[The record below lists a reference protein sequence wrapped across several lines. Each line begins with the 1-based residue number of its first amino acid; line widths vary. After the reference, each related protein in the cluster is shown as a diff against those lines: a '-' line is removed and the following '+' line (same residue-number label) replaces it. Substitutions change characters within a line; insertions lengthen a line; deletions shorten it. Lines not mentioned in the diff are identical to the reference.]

1 MSVKIAREDNHGVM
15 YVPNVGAAYFS
26 IGKVTS
32 SNYADV
38 SAPSGQ
44 SSWECDPENV
54 LGKMIVPHG
63 TNNSLPTEIR
73 DIFDVNN
80 LAPGIIERE
89 IGLLWGQG
97 PQLYEE
103 DIDADKNEIV
113 RIWKKDKDVQKWLD
127 SWQYLKYLDRVVTE
141 FKHLKGYYTK
151 YYRNRGARIGRES
164 KIVKL
169 EFVPGI
175 DARLEWAESRRL
187 EDVKHIFTGDFEN
200 NCNTGIKTFNR
211 FHYNTPFVYPV
222 AMDYH
227 CSASFARNFYPVPG
241 FYGGLNWIKR
251 SSDIPEILRYLTENS
266 ISLAYH
272 FESPQAYWDLKEEK
286 LRERCASNGTT
297 YSDKL
302 MEELKDSILNQLA
315 GVLAGKKNVG
325 KIFHTISFT
334 DDDGDKCE
342 WKVTPIENKSKD
354 FIEGQLKIADK
365 ADSATTSAIGLHPAL
380 SNIMVAGKLASGSE
394 MLYALKLYLSSDTA
408 IPEGIIMEAINT
420 AIKINWP
427 EKNLK
432 LGFYHKVVLTEENVS
447 PNDRTKN
454 KV

>member
-1 MSVKIAREDNHGVM
+1 MTNKIAREGNEGVM
-15 YVPNVGAAYFS
+15 YVPDVGAAYFS
-26 IGKVTS
+26 MGKVTS
-32 SNYADV
+32 ENYSNI
-38 SAPSGQ
+38 SSPGGSQ
-44 SSWECDPENV
+44 SSWEADAENV
-54 LGKMIVPHG
+54 LGKMIVPYG
-63 TNNSLPTEIR
+63 VNNSLPTEIR

-97 PQLYEE
+97 PYLYKE
-103 DIDADKNEIV
+103 DIVDNEIV
-113 RIWKKDKDVQKWLD
+113 RLWVKDKEVQQWLD
-127 SWQYLKYLDRVVTE
+127 SWQYKNYLDRVVTE
-141 FKHLKGYYTK
+141 FKHLKGHFTK
-151 YYRNRGARIGRES
+151 YKMNRGARIGRES
-164 KIVKL
+164 KIASL
-169 EFVPGI
+169 ECVPGT
-175 DARLEWAESRRL
+175 DARLEWVESRRL

-200 NCNTGIKTFNR
+200 NCNTGIRTFKR
-211 FHYNTPFVYPV
+211 FRFNDPFRYPTGI
-222 AMDYH
+222 DYH
-227 CSASFARNFYPVPG
+227 CSSSFARNFYAVPG

-251 SSDIPEILRYLTENS
+251 SSDIPEILKFLTDNS
-266 ISLAYH
+266 IALAYH
-272 FESPQAYWDLKEEK
+272 FESPQAYWDAKEEK
-286 LRERCASNGTT
+286 LREKCASNGTT
-297 YSDKL
+297 YSDKM

-325 KIFHTISFT
+325 KIFHTISFR
-334 DDDGDKCE
+334 DDDGDLCE
-342 WKVTPIENKSKD
+342 WKVTPIDNKSKD

-427 EKNLK
+427 DKDVK
-432 LGFYHKVVLTEENVS
+432 LGFYHKVVLTEESVS
-447 PNDRTKN
+447 PDDRTKN

>member
-1 MSVKIAREDNHGVM
+1 MNTKIARQDDAGVM

-26 IGKVTS
+26 IGNVTS
-32 SNYADV
+32 ENYAN
-38 SAPSGQ
+38 AGSGGGQ
-44 SSWECDPENV
+44 VSWECDPETV
-54 LGKMIVPHG
+54 KGKRIVPYG
-63 TNNSLPTEIR
+63 TNNNLPVEIR
-73 DIFDVNN
+73 EIFDVNN

-97 PQLYEE
+97 PYLYAEE
-103 DIDADKNEIV
+103 IENNEIV
-113 RIWKKDKDVQKWLD
+113 RKWTQDEEIQEWLD
-127 SWQYLKYLDRVVTE
+127 SWEYLKYLDRVVTE
-141 FKHLKGYYTK
+141 FKHLKGHWTK
-151 YYRNRGARIGRES
+151 YYKNKGSRIGRES
-164 KIVKL
+164 KIAKL
-169 EFVPGI
+169 ECVPGT
-175 DARLEWAESRRL
+175 DARFEWVESRRMD
-187 EDVKHIFTGDFEN
+187 DVKHIIVGDYEN
-200 NCNTGIKTFNR
+200 DCKGGIQTYHRFRFND
-211 FHYNTPFVYPV
+211 PFRYPV
-222 AMDYH
+222 GINYH
-227 CSASFARNFYPVPG
+227 CSSSFARNFYAVPG

-251 SSDIPEILRYLTENS
+251 SSDIPQILKFLTDNS

-272 FESPQAYWDLKEEK
+272 FESPQAYWDAKEEK
-286 LRERCASNGTT
+286 LREKCANSGQT
-297 YSDKL
+297 YSDKM

-325 KIFHTISFT
+325 KIFHTISFR
-334 DDDGDKCE
+334 DDDGDLCE
-342 WKVTPIENKSKD
+342 WKVIPIENNSKE
-354 FIEGQLKIADK
+354 FIEGQLKVADK

-427 EKNLK
+427 KKKLK

-447 PNDRTKN
+447 PEDRTKN